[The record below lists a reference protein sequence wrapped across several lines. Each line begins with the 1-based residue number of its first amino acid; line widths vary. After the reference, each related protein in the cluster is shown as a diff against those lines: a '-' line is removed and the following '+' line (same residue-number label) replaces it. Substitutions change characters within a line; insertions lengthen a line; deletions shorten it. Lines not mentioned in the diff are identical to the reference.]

1 MTGALHG
8 KRVVNTRAEHQAGD
22 LDALLH
28 ARGALPLAY
37 PCIATK
43 APDDSAELDTALGQ
57 LILGDF
63 DWLALTSANTV
74 HSLHQRLKA
83 LGVRLPDPRRFRT
96 AAVGPATAEAA
107 RSLLGLRVELVP
119 DEYLAEGLAAALRPA
134 AGTRILLPEAAIA
147 RPTLAES
154 LRAAGAQVITVT
166 AYRTVRGRGGVAVPR
181 LLDAGE
187 IDAVTFTSSSTVTY
201 FLERLREEGDPAQA
215 RLHEVCLACIGP
227 KTAETVYQHG
237 LQSAVIAAE
246 HTLAG
251 LVDGLEFYFAER
263 INQKDGAHSHGN
275 H

>member
-1 MTGALHG
+1 MTGALQG
-8 KRVVNTRAEHQAGD
+8 KRVVNTRAEHQASD

-28 ARGALPLAY
+28 ARGALPLTY

-43 APDDSAELDTALGQ
+43 ASEDSAELDNALGR

-74 HSLHQRLKA
+74 HSLRERLAA
-83 LGVRLPDPRRFRT
+83 LGARLPDPPRFRT
-96 AAVGPATAEAA
+96 AAVGPATAAAA
-107 RSLLGLRVELVP
+107 RSLLGLEVDLVP
-119 DEYLAEGLAAALRPA
+119 DEYLAEELAAALRFGP
-134 AGTRILLPEAAIA
+134 GTRVLLPEADIA

-154 LRAAGAQVITVT
+154 LQEAGARVTTVT
-166 AYRTVRGRGGVAVPR
+166 AYRTVRGQGGVAVPR

-237 LQSAVIAAE
+237 LQPAVIAAQ

-263 INQKDGAHSHGN
+263 INQKDGAHSHDN